1 MRRRQLACLP
11 ALLAAPGARA
21 QAFPTQPMRWV
32 VPFPPGFTT
41 NISRL
46 IGDRMAARLGQ
57 PFVYDNRSGATGVI
71 GSDQVA
77 KARPDGYTV
86 VMATQASHAV
96 LPHLMPN
103 FPYDPE
109 RDFAPIGMMAVFP
122 NILVVRPALGPRNVA
137 ELLALARSRPTGLT
151 YGSSGNGSSI
161 QMVSEALAMATG
173 VRLVHAP
180 YRGATLAQTDLLAGH
195 IDLMLDNLPNAM
207 GQIQAG
213 TLLPLATATEAR
225 IPQLPDVPTF
235 TKLGIPGVEMAAWI
249 GLMAPGGT
257 PAPIVARL
265 NAALNASLTAPEIRD
280 RLLAMGAVPLITSPE
295 EFATR
300 LRADLARFRDFV
312 PRAGI
317 RLD

>member
-1 MRRRQLACLP
+1 MRRRQLAVLP
-11 ALLAAPGARA
+11 GLFGTAPAWA
-21 QAFPTQPMRWV
+21 QAWPAQPIRWII
-32 VPFPPGFTT
+32 PFPPGFTT

-46 IGDRMAARLGQ
+46 IGDHMAARLGQ
-57 PFVYDNRSGATGVI
+57 PFIYDNRSGATGVI
-71 GSDQVA
+71 GSDQAA
-77 KARPDGYTV
+77 KSRPDGYTV

-96 LPHLMPN
+96 LPHLMPS

-109 RDFAPIGMMAVFP
+109 RDFAPIGAMAIFP

-137 ELLALARSRPTGLT
+137 ELLALARSRPAGLT

-161 QMVSEALAMATG
+161 QMVSEALALATG
-173 VRLVHAP
+173 IRLVHAP
-180 YRGATLAQTDLLAGH
+180 YRGATVAQTDLLAGH

-207 GQIQAG
+207 GQIQG
-213 TLLPLATATEAR
+213 GSLLALATATEER
-225 IPQLPDVPTF
+225 IPQLPEVPTF
-235 TKLGIPGVEMAAWI
+235 SELGIPGVEMAAWI

-265 NAALNASLTAPEIRD
+265 NAELNTTLRTPEIRD
-280 RLLAMGAVPLITSPE
+280 RLLAMGAVPMITTPQ
-295 EFATR
+295 EFAQR
-300 LRADLARFRDFV
+300 LSADLARFRDFV

>member
-1 MRRRQLACLP
+1 
-11 ALLAAPGARA
+11 
-21 QAFPTQPMRWV
+21 
-32 VPFPPGFTT
+32 
-41 NISRL
+41 
-46 IGDRMAARLGQ
+46 
-57 PFVYDNRSGATGVI
+57 
-71 GSDQVA
+71 
-77 KARPDGYTV
+77 
-86 VMATQASHAV
+86 
-96 LPHLMPN
+96 
-103 FPYDPE
+103 
-109 RDFAPIGMMAVFP
+109 
-122 NILVVRPALGPRNVA
+122 
-137 ELLALARSRPTGLT
+137 
-151 YGSSGNGSSI
+151 
-161 QMVSEALAMATG
+161 MATG

>member
-1 MRRRQLACLP
+1 MRRRHLAMLPGLFGAAP
-11 ALLAAPGARA
+11 ALA
-21 QAFPTQPMRWV
+21 QVFPAQPMRWV
-32 VPFPPGFTT
+32 IPFPPGFTT

-46 IGDRMAARLGQ
+46 IGDHMAARLGQ

-71 GSDQVA
+71 GSDLVA
-77 KARPDGYTV
+77 KSRPDGYTV

-103 FPYDPE
+103 FPYDPV
-109 RDFAPIGMMAVFP
+109 RDFAPIGAMAIFP

-137 ELLALARSRPTGLT
+137 DLLALARSRPAGLT

-161 QMVSEALAMATG
+161 QMVSEALALATG
-173 VRLVHAP
+173 TRLIHAP
-180 YRGATLAQTDLLAGH
+180 YRGATVAQTDLIAGH
-195 IDLMLDNLPNAM
+195 IDLMIDNLPNAM
-207 GQIQAG
+207 GQITAG
-213 TLLPLATATEAR
+213 TLLPLATATEQR

-235 TKLGIPGVEMAAWI
+235 SELGIQGVEMAAWI

-265 NAALNASLTAPEIRD
+265 NQELNTTLRTPEIRD
-280 RLLAMGAVPLITSPE
+280 RLLAMGAVPMITTPG
-295 EFATR
+295 EFAQR
-300 LRADLARFRDFV
+300 LDTDLARFRDFL

>member
-1 MRRRQLACLP
+1 MLRRQLALLP
-11 ALLAAPGARA
+11 ALWPSRAALA
-21 QAFPTQPMRWV
+21 QTFPAQPMRWV
-32 VPFPPGFTT
+32 IPFPPGFTT
-41 NISRL
+41 NISRM
-46 IGDRMAARLGQ
+46 IGDHMAARLGQ

-71 GSDQVA
+71 GSEHVA
-77 KARPDGYTV
+77 RVRADGYTL

-109 RDFAPIGMMAVFP
+109 RDFAPIGAIAIFP
-122 NILVVRPALGPRNVA
+122 NILVVRPALGPRSVA
-137 ELLALARSRPTGLT
+137 ELLALARSRPAGLT

-161 QMVSEALAMATG
+161 HMVSEALALATG

-180 YRGATLAQTDLLAGH
+180 YRGATLAQTDLLGGH

-207 GQIQAG
+207 GQIEAG
-213 TLLPLATATEAR
+213 TLLALATATESR
-225 IPQLPDVPTF
+225 IPQLPQVPSF
-235 TKLGIPGVEMAAWI
+235 SELGIPGVEMAAWI

-257 PAPIVARL
+257 PAPIIARL
-265 NAALNASLTAPEIRD
+265 NAELNTTLRAPEIRD
-280 RLLAMGAVPLITSPE
+280 RLLAMGAVPMVTTPG
-295 EFATR
+295 EFAAR
-300 LRADLARFRDFV
+300 LHADLARFREFV